1 MESFNIGDLVVIK
14 GRDFVGEI
22 LYLDYKNMTAEVE
35 WSEHNYI
42 TSEEFPLEKIER
54 LRIWRV

>member
-1 MESFNIGDLVVIK
+1 MESFKVGDLVVIK

-22 LYLDYKNMTAEVE
+22 LYIDYENQIAEVE
-35 WSEHNYI
+35 WSEYNYI